1 MNSEELNKPKLV
13 IDITKAGNSLTPAM
27 EEFIK
32 KEAEATIIL
41 IGEEALPST
50 IATIEHIKTITS
62 AEIIVIDNIANLRKK
77 NTMKKIGIVGAG
89 GAYEQEMIK
98 VLDQMHE
105 RDLEALNKPFKIT
118 NHYAEP
124 TDSEYSERKRRSA
137 HNILHKLNDRQI
149 AEEYSRI
156 KEKKSNLSRSER
168 DAIVKFF
175 ENK

>member
-1 MNSEELNKPKLV
+1 MNSKELNKPKLV

-124 TDSEYSERKRRSA
+124 RRWRIPQIKRGTDYRT
-137 HNILHKLNDRQI
+137 LNAQ
-149 AEEYSRI
+149 ASRT
-156 KEKKSNLSRSER
+156 SHLGH
-168 DAIVKFF
+168 FF
-175 ENK
+175 G